1 MPAQGRP
8 PTILRDDCH
17 SSFGMIDAAEET
29 VNTGTGGIRG
39 RLKTND
45 PWTQRYQALRSQ
57 YLDSL
62 CILPLRPGDSSGGKA
77 YARVSAASG
86 NVRVFF
92 EHERGL

>member
-1 MPAQGRP
+1 MPARGRP

-17 SSFGMIDAAEET
+17 PSFGMIDAAEET

-45 PWTQRYQALRSQ
+45 PWTQRYQALRWQ
-57 YLDSL
+57 YFDSL
-62 CILPLRPGDSSGGKA
+62 LLALRPGDSSGGKG

-86 NVRVFF
+86 NARVFF